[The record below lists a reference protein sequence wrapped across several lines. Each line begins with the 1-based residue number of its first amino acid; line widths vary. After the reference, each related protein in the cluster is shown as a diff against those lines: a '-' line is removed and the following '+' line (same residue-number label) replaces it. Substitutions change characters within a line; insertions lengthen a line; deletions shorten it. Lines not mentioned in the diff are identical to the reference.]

1 MSKRRLAVEETRE
14 RILDAAR
21 RLIVAPGGFDQF
33 TMEAVAREA
42 GVARMTVY
50 NQFSSKP
57 RLLEAMFEFIRTR
70 GRHDELAEVWKLAD
84 PLEMLTDFVAR
95 IARIWG
101 GERVLFQRL
110 YALAAL
116 DPDFARV
123 LRPRMD
129 RRRAALGEL
138 LESLNARYGTPSLD
152 ARTELANL
160 LYSVVSFDTFD
171 ALAQDGESFEAQV
184 PVVLRLARHVVGL
197 PLDETVGETVGAER
211 Y

>member
-57 RLLEAMFEFIRTR
+57 RLLEAMFEFIRAR
-70 GRHDELAEVWKLAD
+70 GRHDELAEVWKLAE
-84 PLEMLTDFVAR
+84 PLDMLADFVAR
-95 IARIWG
+95 IAHIWG

-123 LRPRMD
+123 LRPRME
-129 RRRAALGEL
+129 RRRSALADL
-138 LESLNARYGTPSLD
+138 VTSLNARYGTPPLEM
-152 ARTELANL
+152 RTELANL
-160 LYSVVSFDTFD
+160 LYSIVSFDTFD
-171 ALAQDGESFEAQV
+171 ALAHDGETFEDQV

-197 PLDETVGETVGAER
+197 PIEDPIDEPIGAER
-211 Y
+211 F